1 MINLVRKDINP
12 LSFKDFVQTKQIS
25 NLWDKLEFDD
35 IRIKSLKTKEEFYKW
50 CYDFIHNDEPLKV
63 YFRKRLSY
71 NTQSVHEEVPIQN
84 IKNIYL
90 SKASTASAADLL
102 DCEVLVLDK
111 DAAEYYNEK
120 LKN

>member
-1 MINLVRKDINP
+1 MKIYIEDEFINLVRKDINP

-63 YFRKRLSY
+63 YFRKR
-71 NTQSVHEEVPIQN
+71 
-84 IKNIYL
+84 
-90 SKASTASAADLL
+90 
-102 DCEVLVLDK
+102 
-111 DAAEYYNEK
+111 
-120 LKN
+120 